1 MLGRNAG
8 EVHSSISK
16 FERMLKTKLVF
27 YFDPQ
32 EFEDIVVHYLGFGEN
47 QLAKKALNMGLEQH
61 PSSIVLMLLQ
71 SEILILDE
79 KYDLANNL
87 LDHIEK
93 SNPYDEEIALQRAS
107 IASKKGEHK
116 LSIKYLHQALN
127 FSDDPDEIWNLLGM
141 EHLLAE
147 EYENASYFFKNCLG
161 NNHEDFPSLYNLLF
175 CYEQLNQIEPAISTL
190 NDILENNPYCE
201 VAWHQ
206 LGKIYSKIGKTKE
219 AISALEFAII
229 CDDSFTSA
237 YIEKGKLLEKEGKI
251 NEALDNYNLAL
262 NSNEPS
268 AFVYNCIGRCHE
280 SLGNYHLT
288 NHFYLKSV
296 QLEPNN
302 EKCWKSLISFM
313 INQNNFDKA
322 EYYLKNA
329 IDANSDA
336 IDLWKYSIDL
346 YITKGKKEDAIL
358 SYEKLFQLDC
368 CSPVIVIKLVDYL
381 IENKSWKSA
390 YNILKD
396 AFKILK
402 DNRDIEL
409 RVAGCYFQLG
419 KIKEGKHL
427 LNFKELNSNRKNQF
441 DKLFPDFRGHSS
453 SID

>member
-1 MLGRNAG
+1 MFGRNAG
-8 EVHSSISK
+8 EIQSSITK
-16 FERMLKTKLVF
+16 FERMLKTNLIY

-47 QLAKKALNMGLEQH
+47 QTAKKALNMGLEQH

-79 KYDLANNL
+79 KYDLANSL

-93 SNPYDEEIALQRAS
+93 SNPFDEEIALQKAS

-127 FSDDPDEIWNLLGM
+127 FSDDPNEIWNLLGM

-147 EYENASYFFKNCLG
+147 EYEDASYFFKNCLE
-161 NNHEDFPSLYNLLF
+161 NNHEDYPSLYNLLF
-175 CYEQLNQIEPAISTL
+175 CYEQLNQNELAISTL
-190 NDILENNPYCE
+190 NSILENNPYCE

-206 LGKIYSKIGKTKE
+206 LGKIYSKIGKIKE

-237 YIEKGKLLEKEGKI
+237 YIEKGKLLEKDGKI

-262 NSNEPS
+262 NTNEPS
-268 AFVYNCIGRCHE
+268 AFIYNCVGRCHE
-280 SLGNYHLT
+280 SLGNYDLT
-288 NHFYLKSV
+288 NQFYLKSV
-296 QLEPNN
+296 KLEPNN

-322 EYYLKNA
+322 EYYLKDA

-346 YITKGKKEDAIL
+346 YITKGKKEDAIFACQ
-358 SYEKLFQLDC
+358 KLFELGYFN
-368 CSPVIVIKLVDYL
+368 PEIVIKLVDYL

-390 YNILKD
+390 YNILNDNTKL
-396 AFKILK
+396 IEN
-402 DNRDIEL
+402 NRDIEI
-409 RVAGCYFQLG
+409 RIAGCCFQLG
-419 KIKEGKHL
+419 KIKEGKYL
-427 LNFKELNSNRKNQF
+427 LNLKELNSNRKNQF
-441 DKLFPDFRGHSS
+441 NRLFPDFRDLSS